1 MDSTWLR
8 DSMWYQWTFLSEY
21 MNIKKGFKNAN
32 STRKIML
39 SQRSFELRTLSPL
52 TRTPS
57 MNATWCVKASALR
70 RSLDVPARRTC
81 EVRTLSPLS
90 RAPSMN
96 ATRCVKAS
104 TSAMSR
110 RSKQMHSRQFFGMD
124 ISISR
129 QLRGSS
135 LPNAPAALSRCQE
148 ENSGLQPF
156 GKRDDNRAL
165 RHRKVAA
172 NYHVA
177 HTE

>member
-1 MDSTWLR
+1 
-8 DSMWYQWTFLSEY
+8 MWYQWTFLSEY

-57 MNATWCVKASALR
+57 MNATWCVKASDLR

-135 LPNAPAALSRCQE
+135 LPNARRHFRGAKRELGLATLRQARRQPCTAPQESGRKLSC
-148 ENSGLQPF
+148 G
-156 GKRDDNRAL
+156 A
-165 RHRKVAA
+165 
-172 NYHVA
+172 Y
-177 HTE
+177 